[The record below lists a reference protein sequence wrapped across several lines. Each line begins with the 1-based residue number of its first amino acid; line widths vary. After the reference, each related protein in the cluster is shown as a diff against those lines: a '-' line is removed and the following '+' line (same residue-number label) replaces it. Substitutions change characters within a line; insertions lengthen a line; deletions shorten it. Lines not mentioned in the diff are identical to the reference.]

1 MQGEHMNATRPERD
15 TMGEI
20 DVPADK
26 LWGAQTER
34 SRRYFAIGTERF
46 PAEFIHALVLVKKAC
61 ARSNARLGVLPEH
74 LATLIEKAC
83 DEILDGAHLDN
94 FPLSVWQTGSG
105 TQTNMN
111 ANEVIAN
118 RANQMAGSVLGARSP
133 VHPNDH
139 VNCSQSSNDV
149 FPTAMHVAT
158 VMTISDRLQPAL
170 EQLIGA
176 LAEKSSLWDD
186 FIKIGRTH
194 LMDAVPMTVGQELSA
209 FVDQLR
215 QAETA
220 IGFALE
226 KLRALAI
233 GGSAVGTGLNT
244 PPRFAETVVRHLSDL
259 AEEEF
264 YTAPNRF
271 AALAG
276 HDALLQCSSALR
288 QLATVLFKMAND
300 VRWLASGPRAG
311 LGELLL
317 PANEPGSSIMPGKVN
332 PTQCEA
338 MTMVAVQVMGLDSAI
353 AMACANGQLQ
363 LNVFKPMIIHNI
375 LTMLRLLADAMDSFT
390 EHLVEGLAIN
400 EFQLERNVQSS
411 LMLATALTPH
421 IGYDRAAEV
430 AKYAQKHDVSLIE
443 AGERLGYFDADEFYA
458 WVDPLAMAKPHDGA

>member
-1 MQGEHMNATRPERD
+1 MSATRPEQVRPERD

-34 SRRYFAIGTERF
+34 SRRHFAIGTERF
-46 PAEFIHALVLVKKAC
+46 TADFIHALVLVKKAC
-61 ARSNARLGVLPEH
+61 ARSNAQLGALPDE
-74 LATLIEKAC
+74 LARLIELAC

-158 VMTISDRLQPAL
+158 VLVITDRLQPSL

-176 LAEKSSLWDD
+176 FAEKASLWDD

-220 IGFALE
+220 ISFALE
-226 KLRALAI
+226 KVRALAI
-233 GGSAVGTGLNT
+233 GGTAVGTGLNT
-244 PPRFAETVVRHLSDL
+244 PQDFTQTVVRHLSDIT
-259 AEEEF
+259 EEEF
-264 YTAPNRF
+264 YGAPNRF

-288 QLATVLFKMAND
+288 LLATVLFKIAND
-300 VRWLASGPRAG
+300 MRWLASGPRCG
-311 LGELLL
+311 LGEMLL

-353 AMACANGQLQ
+353 ALASASGQLQ
-363 LNVFKPMIIHNI
+363 LNVFKPMIIHNM
-375 LTMLRLLADAMDSFT
+375 LTMLRLLSDAMDSFA

-400 EFQLERNVQSS
+400 EYQLERNVQHS

-421 IGYDRAAEV
+421 IGYDRSAEV
-430 AKYAQKHDVSLIE
+430 AKYAQKHNVSLID
-443 AGERLGYFDADEFYA
+443 AGERLGYFDGDDFYK
-458 WVDPLAMAKPHDGA
+458 WVDPLAMAKPHDI

>member
-1 MQGEHMNATRPERD
+1 MATTRPERD

-34 SRRYFAIGTERF
+34 SRRHFAIGTERF
-46 PAEFIHALVLVKKAC
+46 PVEFIHALVLVKKAC
-61 ARSNARLGVLPEH
+61 ARSNEQLGVLPAE
-74 LATLIEKAC
+74 LAALIGHAC

-118 RANQMAGSVLGARSP
+118 RANQIAGGVLGARSP

-158 VMTISDRLQPAL
+158 VLTITDRLQPSL

-176 LAEKSSLWDD
+176 FAEKSSLWDD

-220 IGFALE
+220 IVFALE
-226 KLRALAI
+226 KVRAVAI
-233 GGSAVGTGLNT
+233 GGTAVGTGLNT
-244 PPRFAETVVRHLSDL
+244 PQDFTQTVVRHLSEI
-259 AEEEF
+259 AEEDF
-264 YTAPNRF
+264 YGAPNRF

-276 HDALLQCSSALR
+276 HDALLQCSSSLR
-288 QLATVLFKMAND
+288 QLATVLFKIAND
-300 VRWLASGPRAG
+300 IRWLASGPRCG

-338 MTMVAVQVMGLDSAI
+338 MAMVAVQVMGLDSAI
-353 AMACANGQLQ
+353 AMASASGQLQ
-363 LNVFKPMIIHNI
+363 LNVFKPMIIYNM

-400 EFQLERNVQSS
+400 EYQLERNVQHS

-421 IGYDRAAEV
+421 IGYDRSAEV
-430 AKYAQKHDVSLIE
+430 AKYAQKHNVSLID
-443 AGERLGYFDADEFYA
+443 AGERLGYFDGDEFYA
-458 WVDPLAMAKPHDGA
+458 WVDPLAMAKPHGG